1 MRISMRPYAHIAL
14 SIAFL
19 LLCMCEEC
27 YADWSRIQN
36 SGPRKPLES
45 IHFNG
50 KATYEKLCKHH
61 EFEQWKGT
69 CMRPENIIHHLE
81 LSDTSFFKMKN
92 GQCLYIE
99 ENINGTKNIRP
110 RNFLKLRF
118 KDINDKYNHASIT
131 IILLDD
137 ALQAQEY
144 MIRSLS
150 TEKTYSSRSI
160 GGGVRLDMDTAFQ
173 YKLKDTSFRHTG
185 RRNRPDPL
193 YSEFAKRN
201 YTINDAFAY
210 MIIDDPFKYMI
221 GDHCLYSL
229 GDYIAFTRNNASV
242 VIMFG
247 GYDEKYFQLAQRL
260 DAMLVSY
267 SQLMDSDEKV
277 NSRNDMEI
285 VVDEK
290 IFPYDPT
297 PGTVNRHYRIST
309 LFRRMRLGVGDF
321 CGGMAHV
328 VKKLFR

>member
-1 MRISMRPYAHIAL
+1 MRFNMRPCTHIAL

-19 LLCMCEEC
+19 LLCMCEQC
-27 YADWSRIQN
+27 YADWRRIPII
-36 SGPRKPLES
+36 GPRKPLES

-50 KATYEKLCKHH
+50 KATYERLCMHYD
-61 EFEQWKGT
+61 FDVWKGT

-150 TEKTYSSRSI
+150 TEKAYSSRSI

-247 GYDEKYFQLAQRL
+247 AYDEKYFQLAQRL
-260 DAMLVSY
+260 DTMLIHASAQNTSASLELKDV
-267 SQLMDSDEKV
+267 D
-277 NSRNDMEI
+277 I
-285 VVDEK
+285 VVDEGSFSPMPHPPRRK
-290 IFPYDPT
+290 ISS
-297 PGTVNRHYRIST
+297 RISHMSREIKSFFDILHWV
-309 LFRRMRLGVGDF
+309 LFERHRS
-321 CGGMAHV
+321 
-328 VKKLFR
+328 

>member
-1 MRISMRPYAHIAL
+1 MRFNMRPCTHIAL

-19 LLCMCEEC
+19 LLCMRVQCH
-27 YADWSRIQN
+27 ADWSRIPII
-36 SGPRKPLES
+36 GPRKPLES

-50 KATYEKLCKHH
+50 KATYERLCMHYD
-61 EFEQWKGT
+61 FDAWKGT

-150 TEKTYSSRSI
+150 TEKAYSSRSI

-260 DAMLVSY
+260 DAMLIHVSAQNT
-267 SQLMDSDEKV
+267 SASLELKDVD
-277 NSRNDMEI
+277 I
-285 VVDEK
+285 VVDEGGFSPMPRPPRRK
-290 IFPYDPT
+290 ISSGISRMSREIKSFFDILHW
-297 PGTVNRHYRIST
+297 VLFERHRS
-309 LFRRMRLGVGDF
+309 
-321 CGGMAHV
+321 
-328 VKKLFR
+328 